1 MRRAPLELT
10 GLTKTFMTPDGPVV
24 AVEDVNAMVDEGEF
38 VCILGHS
45 GCGKSTV
52 LSIMAGLQK
61 ATFGGVCINGTEVDE
76 PGTDR
81 GVVFQSPCLLPWLSA
96 GENVA
101 LAAGRAFPKFNR
113 KQRREQAEKYLEL
126 LRI

>member
-24 AVEDVNAMVDEGEF
+24 AVEDVNAIIDEGEF

-52 LSIMAGLQK
+52 LSIIAGLQQ
-61 ATFGGVCINGTEVDE
+61 ATLGGVVIDGREVTT
-76 PGTDR
+76 PGADR
-81 GVVFQSPCLLPWLSA
+81 AVVFQAPCLLPWLTA
-96 GENVA
+96 RKNVA
-101 LAAGRAFPKFNR
+101 LAMKHLGPTLRRAE
-113 KQRREQAEKYLEL
+113 RRSEAD
-126 LRI
+126 

>member
-52 LSIMAGLQK
+52 LAIIAGLQR
-61 ATFGGVCINGTEVDE
+61 ATFGGVVIDGKEVNT
-76 PGTDR
+76 PGADR
-81 GVVFQSPCLLPWLSA
+81 SVVFQAPCLLPWLTA
-96 GENVA
+96 RQNVA
-101 LAAGRAFPKFNR
+101 LAMKQAGHPNAARGA
-113 KQRREQAEKYLEL
+113 AADAYLDL
-126 LRI
+126 V